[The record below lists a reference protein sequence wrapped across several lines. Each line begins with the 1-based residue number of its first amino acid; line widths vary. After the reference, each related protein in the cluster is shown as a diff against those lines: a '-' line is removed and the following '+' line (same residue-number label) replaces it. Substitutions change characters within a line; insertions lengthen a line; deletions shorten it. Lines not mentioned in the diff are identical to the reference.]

1 MWTCAK
7 CGERV
12 DDDFEV
18 CWSCGTSM
26 DGVEDPGFYTAD
38 DVKAQPALPS
48 AEESAH
54 LVTVTSCSK
63 PAEALAIRLQL
74 EAAGVPVFLADEFTI
89 SMDWLLSNAIGGI
102 KVQVAEADVPRAC
115 EVLGLELPAE
125 EGSDLE
131 EGDDTDDAD
140 EEYEEDRTDGDAEA
154 EDDEPA
160 EGDAE
165 AQDDAQEREND

>member
-12 DDDFEV
+12 QDDFEV

-26 DGVEDPGFYTAD
+26 DGVEDPGFFTAD
-38 DVKAQPALPS
+38 DAKGQAALPS

-54 LVTVTSCSK
+54 LITVTSCSK

-74 EAAGVPVFLADEFTI
+74 EAAGISVFLADEFTI

-115 EVLGLELPAE
+115 EVLGIELPADDGELDE
-125 EGSDLE
+125 EHE
-131 EGDDTDDAD
+131 TQEGD
-140 EEYEEDRTDGDAEA
+140 EEYEEEGSADDDEAEEDAET
-154 EDDEPA
+154 EDDA
-160 EGDAE
+160 EE
-165 AQDDAQEREND
+165 RKDD